1 MNSTSQSPA
10 RPEHLGNAPRLT
22 STDPPYAER
31 SAHSTPVAIPVTAFA
46 ALNPALAA
54 AEASAAAEQG
64 TSFVGHTSQAGSQEE
79 SDEEL
84 QVAERSRSAFV
95 PKRRYVEV
103 GCPCKAL
110 QNVAGLDGRAAH
122 RRSCFTLRRAAV

>member
-1 MNSTSQSPA
+1 M
-10 RPEHLGNAPRLT
+10 
-22 STDPPYAER
+22 
-31 SAHSTPVAIPVTAFA
+31 AIPVTAFA
-46 ALNPALAA
+46 ALDPALAA

-64 TSFVGHTSQAGSQEE
+64 TSSIGHASQAGSQEE

-103 GCPCKAL
+103 GCPCTAFQSL
-110 QNVAGLDGRAAH
+110 LI
-122 RRSCFTLRRAAV
+122 